1 MMRNNFKSPIFL
13 NLQMLIFTPIFSILM
28 NMLNIKQVQ
37 GISSD
42 SVAFWTNL
50 VLFSPVEEIALQFG
64 KIATIMIR
72 FRWQTLI
79 IVKEEW
85 MTSLP
90 ISLVALPQ
98 QAYSMDQY
106 PTKVLSLRLQ
116 KRLLA
121 VLTRSVVVAIYANN
135 WNKNKIVNNSN
146 RIKCSKQLTLMKN
159 MLKDSK

>member
-1 MMRNNFKSPIFL
+1 M
-13 NLQMLIFTPIFSILM
+13 
-28 NMLNIKQVQ
+28 
-37 GISSD
+37 
-42 SVAFWTNL
+42 
-50 VLFSPVEEIALQFG
+50 EEIALQFG

-72 FRWQTLI
+72 FQLQTLI

-85 MTSLP
+85 MTSLL
-90 ISLVALPQ
+90 ISSVALLQ

-135 WNKNKIVNNSN
+135 WNKKKIVNKSN
-146 RIKCSKQLTLMKN
+146 RINYSRQLIQKKN
-159 MLKDSK
+159 MLNDSKLDKIKGMCSNSSSNTTPRYSKRSLNKRKCSSRN